1 MSALSGIPWTSHGS
15 SGLLLS
21 VRLTPKSPRDEIT
34 GVERLADGSAVL
46 KVRVRAVPEQGKANE
61 ALLRL
66 ISSALR
72 IPLADVR
79 LKTGTSGRLKTLCI
93 EGDPDSL
100 AEALSRLCQR

>member
-1 MSALSGIPWTSHGS
+1 MPGVPWTAHGS
-15 SGLLLS
+15 SGLLLA
-21 VRLTPKSPRDEIT
+21 VRLTPRSARDAIA
-34 GVERLADGSAVL
+34 GIERLADGSAVL

-72 IPLADVR
+72 IPLAAVR
-79 LKTGTSGRLKTLCI
+79 LKTGASGRLKTLCL

-100 AEALSRLCQR
+100 AESLARLCGC